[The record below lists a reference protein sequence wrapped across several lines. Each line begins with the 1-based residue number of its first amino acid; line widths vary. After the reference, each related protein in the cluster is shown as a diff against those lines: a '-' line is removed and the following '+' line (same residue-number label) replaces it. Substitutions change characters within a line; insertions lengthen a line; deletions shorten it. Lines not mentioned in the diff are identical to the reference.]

1 MKWENFLKDKNYQN
15 WQEMECLNSPKS
27 NFKIIFLIKYPLPE
41 KTSGPGFSGKVG
53 QTLKE

>member
-1 MKWENFLKDKNYQN
+1 
-15 WQEMECLNSPKS
+15 MECLNSPKS